1 MELDIYKIKYI
12 KYKKKYD
19 ELKKLKSDVPNI
31 LKKIIIVPK
40 EYIVLGTEQQKMYD
54 VYELNEKT
62 QRPISYIKKNYVL
75 SGGNTDIFNKI
86 NSNDISNTNNTNDD
100 SYSGT
105 NTDKSLKKSDIL
117 TKNIILPD
125 EYFLLSDSD
134 KAKYEINESD
144 YDKFPNR
151 VVPKNYKK
159 IKV

>member
-1 MELDIYKIKYI
+1 MMELDIYKIKYI

-19 ELKKLKSDVPNI
+19 ELKKLKSDIPNI

-54 VYELNEKT
+54 VYELDEKT
-62 QRPISYIKKNYVL
+62 LHPISYIKKNYNASNNENIL
-75 SGGNTDIFNKI
+75 NTINLNNAYDVF
-86 NSNDISNTNNTNDD
+86 NSNVIS
-100 SYSGT
+100 S
-105 NTDKSLKKSDIL
+105 KSL
-117 TKNIILPD
+117 KNIILPD

-144 YDKFPNR
+144 YEKFPNR

-159 IKV
+159 IDTS